1 MGGQFLNLNQ
11 EFSHPERAKWVIIQ
25 APFDASVCYRPGA
38 RLGPQAIV
46 EASSQLEHF
55 DEELLCEPYRV
66 GIHTQDP
73 IEPVIDPRQ
82 MSKLVYEEAL
92 KSFEMGKR
100 VCLLGGD
107 HSVSIGAIQAAHQV
121 HGRLNLVQFD
131 AHLDLRDSYQ
141 GSTHSHAC
149 TMRRVWDMVNPIQ
162 IGIRSFSKEEF
173 EFLRSQAKPPI
184 SAGQIHSDPQGSLE
198 EMKARVQPD
207 LPTYVTLDL
216 DCLDPSI
223 MPAVGTPEP
232 GGLLWYQILSF
243 LREITTWSNV
253 VGFDCVELAPI
264 PGMNFPE
271 FTAARLIYKVIGYC
285 HHG

>member
-82 MSKLVYEEAL
+82 MSELVYEKAL

-131 AHLDLRDSYQ
+131 AHLDLRDTYQ

-184 SAGQIHSDPQGSLE
+184 SASQIHSDPQGSLE
-198 EMKARVQPD
+198 EMKARLQPD

-271 FTAARLIYKVIGYC
+271 FTAARLVYKVIGYC
-285 HHG
+285 HHE

>member
-1 MGGQFLNLNQ
+1 
-11 EFSHPERAKWVIIQ
+11 
-25 APFDASVCYRPGA
+25 
-38 RLGPQAIV
+38 
-46 EASSQLEHF
+46 
-55 DEELLCEPYRV
+55 
-66 GIHTQDP
+66 
-73 IEPVIDPRQ
+73 
-82 MSKLVYEEAL
+82 
-92 KSFEMGKR
+92 
-100 VCLLGGD
+100 
-107 HSVSIGAIQAAHQV
+107 
-121 HGRLNLVQFD
+121 
-131 AHLDLRDSYQ
+131 
-141 GSTHSHAC
+141 
-149 TMRRVWDMVNPIQ
+149 MVNPIQ

-173 EFLRSQAKPPI
+173 EFLRSQTKAPI
-184 SAGQIHSDPQGSLE
+184 SASQIHSDPQGSLE
-198 EMKARVQPD
+198 EVKSRLQPD

-271 FTAARLIYKVIGYC
+271 FTAARLVYKVIGYC